1 MMLCK
6 NFKKVVF
13 AYAELCLVR
22 IRDKNHKKK
31 GLLNGAK
38 PREL

>member
-6 NFKKVVF
+6 NLQKIDF
-13 AYAELCLVR
+13 AYVELCLVR
-22 IRDKNHKKK
+22 IRNKKHKKK

>member
-13 AYAELCLVR
+13 AYAELCFVR
-22 IRDKNHKKK
+22 VRDKNHKKK
-31 GLLNGAK
+31 GLLKGAI
-38 PREL
+38 PGEL